1 MISND
6 PTVSVVI
13 PTLNEEESIG
23 KVLSAIPD
31 ELVDEVLVV
40 DGSSDM
46 TARIAKRF
54 GARVIR
60 EPRRGY
66 GRALQTGIENA
77 TGDIVV
83 YIDGDLTYDPSDI
96 IKLIGPVQDGN
107 LDGVLGNRFLGDGNR
122 RSMPF
127 PNRLGNRVLSTVF
140 RLIFRTE
147 INDTQCGM
155 RAFVRQVLLKHRCS
169 NLGMAY
175 VTEQLAKLVKSG
187 YRVGEVPISYRPR
200 VGQSKL
206 HPFRDGFTI
215 LWTMFRERL
224 S

>member
-1 MISND
+1 
-6 PTVSVVI
+6 VSVVI
-13 PTLNEEESIG
+13 PTLNEQESIG
-23 KVLSAIPD
+23 KVLSAIPNQ
-31 ELVDEVLVV
+31 LVDEVLVV

-46 TARIAKRF
+46 TARIAEGF
-54 GARVIR
+54 GARIVR

-66 GRALQTGIENA
+66 GRALQTAIENA

-83 YIDGDLTYDPSDI
+83 YMDGDFTYDPSDI

-107 LDGVLGNRFLGDGNR
+107 LDGVLGNRFMRDEDR

-127 PNRLGNRVLSTVF
+127 LNRLGNRILSSVF
-140 RLIFRTE
+140 RRIFGTE

-155 RAFVRQVLLKHRCS
+155 RAFTRQVLLKHRYS
-169 NLGMAY
+169 SLGMAY

-187 YRVGEVPISYRPR
+187 CRLGEVPIGYRSR

-206 HPFRDGFTI
+206 HRFRDGFTI

-224 S
+224 QS